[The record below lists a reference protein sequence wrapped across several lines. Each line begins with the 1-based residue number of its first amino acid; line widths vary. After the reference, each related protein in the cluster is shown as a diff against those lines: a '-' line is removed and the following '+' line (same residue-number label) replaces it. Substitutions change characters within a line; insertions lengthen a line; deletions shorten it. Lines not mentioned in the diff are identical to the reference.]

1 MKIWSCSPTPGHI
14 TGENVRLKRYMHPTV
29 HCSTIYNS
37 QDIQTTQTSIDRRT
51 FRRRYSTLIHWNTAQ
66 SLKDNKI
73 TPLAGAW
80 IDLEISLLSE
90 ISQKEKD
97 KCHTMSV
104 IYEIWNTK
112 QVNLSADLQTL
123 RTVLWLPRGN
133 GDCRAMD
140 WEFGISGCRL
150 VYRE

>member
-1 MKIWSCSPTPGHI
+1 MGLLQGWNELMHAWHVMKIQ
-14 TGENVRLKRYMHPTV
+14 EAL
-29 HCSTIYNS
+29 YNS

-104 IYEIWNTK
+104 IYEI
-112 QVNLSADLQTL
+112 
-123 RTVLWLPRGN
+123 
-133 GDCRAMD
+133 
-140 WEFGISGCRL
+140 
-150 VYRE
+150 